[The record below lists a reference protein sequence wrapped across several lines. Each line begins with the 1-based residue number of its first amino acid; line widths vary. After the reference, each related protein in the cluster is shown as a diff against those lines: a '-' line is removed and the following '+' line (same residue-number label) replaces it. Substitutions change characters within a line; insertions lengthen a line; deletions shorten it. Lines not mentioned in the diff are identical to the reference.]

1 MRIFVLAFSLAVT
14 LGLTACGSS
23 APTPSTQARTPP
35 AALTDSQGASICN
48 DLNAWLIQAMN
59 EDQPRFTAKMESG
72 QTEAGNT
79 SLGTDLQ
86 TLDINLHTLNGA
98 ALFPSPPGYSPATGL
113 GVLQQ
118 DCTAYG
124 VNVHQPGS

>member
-1 MRIFVLAFSLAVT
+1 
-14 LGLTACGSS
+14 
-23 APTPSTQARTPP
+23 
-35 AALTDSQGASICN
+35 
-48 DLNAWLIQAMN
+48 
-59 EDQPRFTAKMESG
+59 MESN

-79 SLGTDLQ
+79 NLGTDLE
-86 TLDINLHTLNGA
+86 TLNANLQSLNGA

-113 GVLQQ
+113 GALQQ